1 MMDDGL
7 LAVAHHVLVFGLT
20 IMLAM
25 QLALVRDGVR
35 EAELARVGRIDAGY
49 GLTAGLILVV
59 GLLRVW
65 YGAKGVDY
73 YTDNPWFWAKMAAF
87 AGVGL
92 LSIPPTLAFIRWRR
106 ALKADASALPTA
118 AAVAGVRRLLR
129 LEVVLLLLVPVF
141 AALMARHQG

>member
-1 MMDDGL
+1 MDDGL
-7 LAVAHHVLVFGLT
+7 LAILHHVLVFGLT

-25 QLALVRDGVR
+25 QLALVREGVGA
-35 EAELARVGRIDAGY
+35 AELTRVGRIDAGY
-49 GLTAGLILVV
+49 GLTAGLILIV

-65 YGAKGVDY
+65 YGAKGADY
-73 YTDNPWFWAKMAAF
+73 YTGNPWFWAKMAAF

-106 ALKADASALPTA
+106 ALKADAGALPA
-118 AAVAGVRRLLR
+118 PAAVAGVRRLLG

>member
-1 MMDDGL
+1 MDDGL

-25 QLALVRDGVR
+25 QLALVRNGIG
-35 EAELARVGRIDAGY
+35 EAELTRVGRIDAGY

-73 YTDNPWFWAKMAAF
+73 YTGNHWFWAKMGAF
-87 AGVGL
+87 AAVGL

-106 ALKADASALPTA
+106 ALKADASALPA
-118 AAVAGVRRLLR
+118 PASVAGVRRFLQ
-129 LEVVLLLLVPVF
+129 LEVILLLLVPVF
-141 AALMARHQG
+141 AALMARYQG